1 MKKNYLL
8 GLGFF
13 AFSSLTV
20 TSQIVKVDVNQT
32 LSNGEWQLDINLD
45 GIPDFALIVDEHLE
59 PGGGAHFDIEF
70 ESMHSSAEIAME
82 NVNVSGIDFPI
93 AKMFGE
99 NENITSMD
107 WLNNNH
113 VYVALPEDGITGFA
127 GQGDKFI
134 GLRLQNNPSNYG
146 WLKINVNADA
156 SSVNVI
162 SFGYNKSNSGNSINA
177 GEFNNDVT
185 NVKEN
190 SLVNTKVFSINNL
203 LNIQLSDNIFTQAF
217 IFDLNGKLVWSNNLS
232 GLNNQF
238 YLNLPKGIY
247 IINLQNRHELFSS
260 KFVY

>member
-20 TSQIVKVDVNQT
+20 KSQIVKVDVNQT
-32 LSNGEWQLDINLD
+32 LSNGEWLLDIDLD
-45 GIPDFALIVDEHLE
+45 GTPDFALIVDEHLE

-82 NVNVSGIDFPI
+82 NVNVSGVDFPM
-93 AKMFGE
+93 AKMFSE
-99 NENITSMD
+99 NENLVSSD
-107 WLNNNH
+107 WLNNDH

-146 WLKINVNADA
+146 WLKINVSADA
-156 SSVNVI
+156 SNVNVI
-162 SFGYNKSNSGNSINA
+162 AFGYNKSNSGNSINA

-185 NVKEN
+185 DVKEN
-190 SLVNTKVFSINNL
+190 SLAYAKVFSTNSL
-203 LNIQLSDNIFTQAF
+203 LNIQLSDNISTQAF
-217 IFDLNGKLVWSNNLS
+217 IYDLNGKFVWSNALS

-238 YLNLPKGIY
+238 YLNIPNGIY
-247 IINLQNRHELFSS
+247 IINLISGNNFYSS
-260 KFVY
+260 KFAN